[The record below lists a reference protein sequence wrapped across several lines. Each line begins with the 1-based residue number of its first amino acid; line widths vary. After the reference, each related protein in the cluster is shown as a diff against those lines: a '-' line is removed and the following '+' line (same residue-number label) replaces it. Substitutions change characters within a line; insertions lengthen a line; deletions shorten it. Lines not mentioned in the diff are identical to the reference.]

1 MKHARP
7 KKPIPPTNVP
17 SWQREGS
24 SAHREF
30 LPRRQR
36 RLATMIA
43 CWMALTFCLR
53 VPLSLNA
60 AGPTKLA
67 ATSFGAA
74 GEVSGSLH
82 VLDTGNGRWM
92 IDCGAMAEKSP
103 AGQPSAGATADE
115 PQGPILAQ
123 SLPSG
128 VEAVSAVFLTHAHAD
143 HLGRLPLLVDRGFA
157 GPIYMTEATAALAV
171 PMLRVLLR
179 CDQGTVRHWT
189 WPKQSREQAA
199 RDRKAVY
206 VHWRNCRRRQEIAP
220 EAAEQATCSMQELGG
235 RFGAPAARWKIALCS
250 ECLDEQIAA
259 ALRNVRPVKYAVAT
273 DAAPG
278 VRVTFLDAGHIPG
291 SASILFEVALGA
303 KKRRVLFS
311 GDLGNH
317 LSPLRPAPR
326 PAPEADAVFVEATYG
341 PISRKAAVREQPAA
355 FRHAVAESVAR
366 GGVAWIPCFA
376 LERTQRI
383 LYELHLAQRE
393 KLLPDRLP
401 IYCPSPTAREV
412 TDIYNVL
419 RPRGWFSPAITADAD
434 AFAPQEM
441 RFRTPPGK
449 RLPRP
454 SIIIH
459 TGDPLVAPWMRRLLS
474 TLLPEPSTSI
484 VLVGYQTAGSAGELL
499 LHGATKLDIDGQ
511 AIPVRAKV
519 HCFSCFSGHADAT
532 EIDAWLSGVSKQA
545 TLVLVHGDREQILAR
560 AAQLRGQDRPQVMI
574 AQPGETIGLE

>member
-1 MKHARP
+1 MG
-7 KKPIPPTNVP
+7 V
-17 SWQREGS
+17 
-24 SAHREF
+24 
-30 LPRRQR
+30 
-36 RLATMIA
+36 
-43 CWMALTFCLR
+43 TFCLAA
-53 VPLSLNA
+53 PLSLDA
-60 AGPTKLA
+60 ATPTKLA

-103 AGQPSAGATADE
+103 AGQPPAGATADE
-115 PQGPILAQ
+115 PQSPSVAQ
-123 SLPSG
+123 SLPPG

-179 CDQGTVRHWT
+179 FDQDTVRHWT
-189 WPKQSREQAA
+189 WSKQSWEQAE
-199 RDRKAVY
+199 RDRRTVY
-206 VHWRNCRRRQEIAP
+206 VHWRNCRRRQKIAP
-220 EAAEQATCSMQELGG
+220 EAAEQATCSMQELGARCG
-235 RFGAPAARWKIALCS
+235 GSAARRKVALCG

-259 ALRNVRPVKYAVAT
+259 TLRNVRPVKYGVAT

-291 SASILFEVALGA
+291 SASIQFDVALGA

-317 LSPLRPAPR
+317 LSPLLPAPR
-326 PAPEADAVFVEATYG
+326 AAPEADAVFVEATYG
-341 PISRKAAVREQPAA
+341 PISRKASVREQPAA
-355 FRHAVAESVAR
+355 FRHAVAEAVAH
-366 GGVAWIPCFA
+366 GGIAWIPCFA

-401 IYCPSPTAREV
+401 IYCPSPAAREV
-412 TDIYNVL
+412 TDVYNVL
-419 RPRGWFSPAITADAD
+419 RPRGWFSLAITADAD
-434 AFAPQEM
+434 AFSPQEM

-454 SIIIH
+454 CVILH
-459 TGDPLVAPWMRRLLS
+459 TGDPLVVPWTRRLLG

-499 LHGATKLDIDGQ
+499 LHGATKLDLDGQ

-532 EIDAWLSGVSKQA
+532 EIDAWLSGISKQA
-545 TLVLVHGDREQILAR
+545 TLILVHGDREQLLAR
-560 AAQLRGQDRPQVMI
+560 AAQLRGQGRTHVMI
-574 AQPGETIGLE
+574 AKPGETIALE